1 MSEMI
6 EEIKELKKF
15 RDEFVLTRY
24 EVCLELN
31 IREMSLYNWENNNH
45 SPSPQHRKAIL
56 DYMKKFRARME
67 AEERAEIEKHR
78 EIILAEISSGNHIFI
93 PVPEQAGKFAPA
105 TCPTGKLWRSIT
117 LYNLTT
123 KEQAG
128 ETILIKILE
137 LLARQGLVKLIHLSV
152 NPRLSSNDIHFKFEL
167 GTARRDIYKR
177 SVEAVR
183 LYKKQPLSKT
193 ELESKEIILNI
204 QERIDY
210 LRADKKA
217 FFDRRHGKP
226 SDSTLER
233 QFAKE
238 DREADL
244 EKHRA
249 TIRTADGIE
258 KLIEDKEK

>member
-1 MSEMI
+1 M
-6 EEIKELKKF
+6 ELKKF

-24 EVCLELN
+24 EVCQELG
-31 IREMSLYNWENNNH
+31 IREMSLYNWESNNH
-45 SPSPQHRKAIL
+45 NPSQQHRKAIL

-67 AEERAEIEKHR
+67 AEEKREIEKYR
-78 EIILAEISSGNHIFI
+78 DSVLAGIYGGEHTFI
-93 PVPEQAGKFAPA
+93 PVPEKSGKFSQA
-105 TCPTGKLWRSIT
+105 TCPTGKLWHSIT
-117 LYNLTT
+117 LLRLQEIT
-123 KEQAG
+123 KASEG
-128 ETILIKILE
+128 ILIKILE
-137 LLARQGLVKLIHLSV
+137 QLTQQGLVRLFHIACAS
-152 NPRLSSNDIHFKFEL
+152 RLSSKDIHFKLEL

-217 FFDRRHGKP
+217 FFDSRHGKP
-226 SDSTLER
+226 SDSALER

-249 TIRTADGIE
+249 TIRTAEGIE

>member
-1 MSEMI
+1 MI

-15 RDEFVLTRY
+15 RDEFVLTRF

-45 SPSPQHRKAIL
+45 NPSPQHRKAIL
-56 DYMKKFRARME
+56 DYMRKFRERME
-67 AEERAEIEKHR
+67 AEEKREIENR
-78 EIILAEISSGNHIFI
+78 IDSVLAGIYGGEHIFI
-93 PVPEQAGKFAPA
+93 PVPEKPGKFAPA

-117 LYNLTT
+117 LWRIKEIT
-123 KEQAG
+123 KAN
-128 ETILIKILE
+128 ETILIKTLE
-137 LLARQGLVKLIHLSV
+137 LLARQGRIKLIHISV
-152 NPRLSSNDIHFKFEL
+152 NPSLSSNDIHFKFDL

-183 LYKKQPLSKT
+183 LYKKQSLSKT

-217 FFDRRHGKP
+217 FFDSRHGKP
-226 SDSTLER
+226 SDSALER

-244 EKHRA
+244 EQHRA